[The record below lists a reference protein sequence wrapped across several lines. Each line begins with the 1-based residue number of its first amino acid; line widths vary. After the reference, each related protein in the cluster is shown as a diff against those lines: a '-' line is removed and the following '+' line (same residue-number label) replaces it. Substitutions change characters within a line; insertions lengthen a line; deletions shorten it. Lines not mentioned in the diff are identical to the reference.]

1 MAPSYFYNL
10 YKKLKMAQ
18 RKVYQAVNYQ
28 YLDTYV
34 MVRGQKTLI
43 QFRGGTLSPK
53 MNGKYSTDDPDVI
66 AALDEDIKRSGSRA
80 SFSCIHTEGSPDSEE
95 VKKADAP
102 KAEEPKKEAPEG
114 DGNPPDDD
122 PELPVYVEVPGITTV
137 QAAKEYLL
145 DRFKD
150 EVKISHLANKEAVIK
165 VATQKYVKFIDL
177 K

>member
-18 RKVYQAVNYQ
+18 RKVYQAVDYQ

-34 MVRGQKTLI
+34 MVNGQKTLI

-53 MNGKYSTDDPDVI
+53 MNGKYSTDDPAVI
-66 AALDEDIKRSGSRA
+66 AALDGDIKRSGSRA
-80 SFSCIHTEGSPDSEE
+80 SFTCIHTEELPDADGAKKPKVVPIPDSG
-95 VKKADAP
+95 AP
-102 KAEEPKKEAPEG
+102 AG
-114 DGNPPDDD
+114 DGNPPDGDHK
-122 PELPVYVEVPGITTV
+122 LPVTEIPGIETV

-145 DRFKD
+145 DKFKD
-150 EVKISHLANKEAVIK
+150 EVKISHLTNKEAVIK
-165 VATQKYVKFIDL
+165 VAAQKNIKFTDL